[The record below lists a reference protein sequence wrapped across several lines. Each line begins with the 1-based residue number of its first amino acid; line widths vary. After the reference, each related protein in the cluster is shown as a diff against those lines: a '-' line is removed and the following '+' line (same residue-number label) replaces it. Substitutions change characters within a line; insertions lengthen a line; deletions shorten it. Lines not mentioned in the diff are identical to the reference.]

1 MLKDIIL
8 ALSYAAIPLL
18 IAIIVLHASAKKVP
32 VYEVFTQG
40 AKQGFVVGAKI
51 IPYLVAML
59 VAVGMFRASGAIEL
73 MAEWFAPVLAA
84 IGMPAD
90 LIPLA
95 VVRSLSGSGAL
106 GILGEIATANGG
118 NAYVTK
124 LAAVMTGSSE
134 TTFYVLALYFGSVGV
149 TKFRHAL
156 AAGIIADII
165 GIFVALFI
173 GNLVFG

>member
-1 MLKDIIL
+1 MFKDIIL
-8 ALSYAAIPLL
+8 TLSYAAIPLL
-18 IAIIVLHASAKKVP
+18 ILAITLHASVKKVP

-40 AKQGFVVGAKI
+40 AKQGFVVGVKI

-73 MAEWFAPVLAA
+73 MAEWLAPMLEL

-156 AAGIIADII
+156 AAGVIADII

>member
-1 MLKDIIL
+1 MLKEL
-8 ALSYAAIPLL
+8 FMFLSVAAIPLL
-18 IAIIVLHASAKKVP
+18 ILFIASYGAYKKVP
-32 VYEVFTQG
+32 VYEVFVSG
-40 AKQGFVVGAKI
+40 AKQGFGVGVRI

-73 MAEWFAPVLAA
+73 LAEWLAPLLSY

-95 VVRSLSGSGAL
+95 IVRSLSGSGAL
-106 GILGEIATANGG
+106 GILGEIATTNGG
-118 NAYVTK
+118 DAYVTK
-124 LAAVMTGSSE
+124 LAAIMTGSSE

-156 AAGIIADII
+156 IAGVLADII
-165 GIFVALFI
+165 GIFVALMVGRYF
-173 GNLVFG
+173 FA

>member
-8 ALSYAAIPLL
+8 TLSYAAIPLL
-18 IAIIVLHASAKKVP
+18 IFAITLHASAKKVP
-32 VYEVFTQG
+32 VYEEFVQG
-40 AKQGFVVGAKI
+40 AKQGVFVGVKI

-59 VAVGMFRASGAIEL
+59 VVVGMFRASGAIEL
-73 MAEWFAPVLAA
+73 MAEWFAPVLEA

-106 GILGEIATANGG
+106 GILGEIAAANGG
-118 NAYVTK
+118 DAYVTK

-156 AAGIIADII
+156 AAGVIADII

>member
-8 ALSYAAIPLL
+8 TLSYAAIPLL
-18 IAIIVLHASAKKVP
+18 ILAITLHASVKKVP

-40 AKQGFVVGAKI
+40 AKQGFVVGVKI

-73 MAEWFAPVLAA
+73 MAEWLAPVLEL

-124 LAAVMTGSSE
+124 LAAIMTGSSE

-156 AAGIIADII
+156 AAGVIADII

>member
-1 MLKDIIL
+1 
-8 ALSYAAIPLL
+8 
-18 IAIIVLHASAKKVP
+18 
-32 VYEVFTQG
+32 
-40 AKQGFVVGAKI
+40 
-51 IPYLVAML
+51 
-59 VAVGMFRASGAIEL
+59 

>member
-1 MLKDIIL
+1 MLKEVL
-8 ALSYAAIPLL
+8 AVISVSAIPALL
-18 IAIIVLHASAKKVP
+18 LVITLYGAFKKVP
-32 VYEVFTQG
+32 VYEAFIRG
-40 AKQGFVVGAKI
+40 SKQGFGIGVRI
-51 IPYLVAML
+51 IPYLIAML

-73 MAEWFAPVLAA
+73 AAEYLAPLLSF

-95 VVRSLSGSGAL
+95 IVRSLSGSGAL
-106 GILGEIATANGG
+106 GILGEIAATNGG
-118 NAYVTK
+118 DAYVTK

-156 AAGIIADII
+156 AAGVLADII
-165 GIFVALFI
+165 GIFVALTV
-173 GNLVFG
+173 GKLAFG